1 MLHSEGFSSYIF
13 CGIHNQN
20 NLAKELLERESNV
33 LLFDEF
39 DKPHPVFHSA
49 FYQLFDEGIYVDKNF
64 TVKMKDSVII
74 CTSNYMS
81 EKEIK
86 TALGEPIFS
95 RFDAIIKFDKLDAI
109 AIQKIMENEFKKQ
122 YSALE
127 KSEQKIIDQ
136 YNIRDRVFA
145 LVTRLD
151 NARQIRKI
159 IREAFSA
166 ALIQELL

>member
-1 MLHSEGFSSYIF
+1 
-13 CGIHNQN
+13 
-20 NLAKELLERESNV
+20 
-33 LLFDEF
+33 
-39 DKPHPVFHSA
+39 
-49 FYQLFDEGIYVDKNF
+49 
-64 TVKMKDSVII
+64 MKDSVII

-109 AIQKIMENEFKKQ
+109 AIQKIIENEFEKQ

-136 YNIRDRVFA
+136 YNIKDRVFA